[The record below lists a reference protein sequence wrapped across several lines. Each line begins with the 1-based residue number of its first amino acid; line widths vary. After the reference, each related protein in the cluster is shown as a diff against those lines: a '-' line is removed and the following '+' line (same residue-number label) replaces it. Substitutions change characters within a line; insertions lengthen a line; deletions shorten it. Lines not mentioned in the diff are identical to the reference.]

1 MTVAAVIL
9 AASPESALA
18 DVAGQA
24 RVRRIADAAWS
35 GGAIPIVI
43 VSYDPEGA
51 VAAALAGASVTLAE
65 PVPKPE
71 GSPARQ
77 MARGIEVA
85 ASLVSG
91 VDAALLWPS
100 RMTWVSPETVT
111 SLIEAH
117 GVDRATM
124 LRPAYEGE
132 PGWPVLLPR
141 GRESILTSVAPDRMP
156 DEILAD
162 LVAAGVAT
170 RTIELGDPGVTHDA
184 SVPGDQLPAYLGPSE
199 PAARHRHEWGAALAD
214 APEDSPLEG
223 PGLAPYA
230 QAASENPDPG

>member
-18 DVAGQA
+18 DVQGQA
-24 RVRRIADAAWS
+24 GVRRIVDSAWS
-35 GGAIPIVI
+35 GGAIPVVV
-43 VSYDPEGA
+43 VSFDPGGA

-77 MARGIEVA
+77 MARGFEVA

-91 VDAALLWPS
+91 LDAALLWPA

-117 GVDRATM
+117 GVDRETM
-124 LRPAYEGE
+124 LRPTYEGQ

-156 DEILAD
+156 DDILAD

-184 SVPGDQLPAYLGPSE
+184 SVPGDQLPPYLGPSE

-214 APEDSPLEG
+214 SPEDSPLDG
-223 PGLAPYA
+223 PGLAPYG
-230 QAASENPDPG
+230 QATSENPDPG